1 MRSGHFSGRIDQN
14 LWLRLMRLAAAIN
27 QGRWEK
33 HIRDEQHREQKTTND
48 GKVPKERHIHG
59 LR

>member
-1 MRSGHFSGRIDQN
+1 
-14 LWLRLMRLAAAIN
+14 MRLAAAIN

-59 LR
+59 LRWKSVFHTG